1 MSALNTD
8 SMSVTG
14 LMSIVFLDASGQIAF
29 ATGIGQDPVVRAL
42 ATDREWIA
50 GMEEKRLSVLS
61 LNGRKLTV
69 LWRKAE
75 EGAFLVLH
83 DGVGD
88 IVFDFV
94 AAVDF
99 AHDIFQH
106 LLSNPFDG
114 MTVVDHEA
122 IVRFISPIHEKFFN
136 HSHGQAIG
144 MPVQKVIEN
153 TRLHTIVGT
162 GKTEVGY
169 IQKMQGSERVVS
181 RTPIL
186 RNGRVVGA
194 IGRVMFK
201 GPRQLDELNQRIN
214 SLESEVAFYKREAE
228 AMRRQDYSLD
238 SIIGKSS
245 RIVDLKKDI
254 VRIAPLDV
262 PVLIIG
268 ESGVGKELVAQAIH
282 RLSPR
287 RMNAMVMVNAAALPA
302 SLVESELFG
311 YSAGAF
317 TGANRKGHVG
327 KFEQAS
333 GGTLFLDEIGD
344 MPLDVQ
350 AKLLRVLQDGSVE
363 KLGGTRPINV
373 DFRLVSA
380 TNRDLEE
387 MIADNQFR
395 LDLFYRISPVVLRVP
410 PLRERLDDIPLLAE
424 QFLGEFARRHEREV
438 CRLPAETVL
447 HLQTGKWPGNIRQLK
462 HELERAAIFNST
474 GYIAPADLRID
485 QLNNNDFAAPLP
497 PGPAERDAPYAASE
511 ARQTPEGTLATQLE
525 RVEKKA
531 IETAL
536 RDYRGNK
543 KRVAEE
549 LNISRSYLYKKLADF
564 GLE

>member
-1 MSALNTD
+1 
-8 SMSVTG
+8 
-14 LMSIVFLDASGQIAF
+14 MSILFLDATGKIAL
-29 ATGIGQDPVVRAL
+29 ATGIGKDPVVRAL

-50 GMEEKRLSVLS
+50 EMERKRLGVLS

-69 LWRKAE
+69 LWCRVE
-75 EGAFLVLH
+75 EGALLAFRE
-83 DGVGD
+83 GVGD
-88 IVFDFV
+88 TVFDFV

-99 AHDIFQH
+99 AYDIFEH

-114 MTVVDHEA
+114 MTVVDRDA
-122 IVRFISPIHEKFFN
+122 ILRFISPIHEKFFN
-136 HSHGQAIG
+136 HRHGEAIG

-153 TRLHTIVGT
+153 TRLHTIVQS

-169 IQKMQGSERVVS
+169 IQKMRGNDRVVS
-181 RTPIL
+181 RTPIF
-186 RNGRVVGA
+186 RDGRVVGA

-214 SLESEVAFYKREAE
+214 SLENEVAFYKREAE

-238 SIIGKSS
+238 SIIGES
-245 RIVDLKKDI
+245 RRMVDLKKDI
-254 VRIAPLDV
+254 VRVAPLDV
-262 PVLIIG
+262 PVLVVG

-287 RMNAMVMVNAAALPA
+287 RMNAMVMINAAALPA

-317 TGANRKGHVG
+317 TGANQKGHAG
-327 KFEQAS
+327 KFEQAN

-363 KLGGTRPINV
+363 KLGGTKPIKV

-380 TNRDLEE
+380 TNRDLED
-387 MIADNQFR
+387 MIAENQFR

-424 QFLGEFARRHEREV
+424 RFLGEFARRHEREP
-438 CRLPAETVL
+438 CRLPAETVA

-462 HELERAAIFNST
+462 HELERAAIFNSS
-474 GYIAPADLRID
+474 GSIAPADLRID
-485 QLNNNDFAAPLP
+485 QRNNEDFVSPPANGPTDAEAAGGSL
-497 PGPAERDAPYAASE
+497 AA
-511 ARQTPEGTLATQLE
+511 QLE
-525 RVEKKA
+525 QVEKRV

-536 RDYRGNK
+536 RDYGGNK
-543 KRVAEE
+543 KRVAKE